1 MKKIVF
7 ALIIGVSTSVYGQLE
22 YISRDGY
29 EKIGEYR
36 YNDRTGHIEYYE
48 PQKLGRKDVDNWSN
62 LLAAAYN
69 ANMYSAVQKAKLR
82 DEYMLIAY
90 RSMKRADEAM
100 KAEDFRTMRK
110 EAWNAYIY
118 YLNVQKMVRNKSDLN
133 DYIAGAYIAYL
144 GSLQLLGD
152 KNKFIE
158 MYDYNIIKYNPDYEA
173 ISFLQERYSEIIR
186 EREQEKQAEE
196 NNVIKTDNNKTNNT
210 RAIYDDAYYYKLSQ
224 LHKLGPEQGKANIK
238 NSKVGIELLL
248 PKI

>member
-48 PQKLGRKDVDNWSN
+48 PQKLGRKDIDNWSN
-62 LLAAAYN
+62 LLAAAYS
-69 ANMYSAVQKAKLR
+69 ASMYSAIQKAKLR
-82 DEYMLIAY
+82 DEYMLIA
-90 RSMKRADEAM
+90 DEAM
-100 KAEDFRTMRK
+100 KRARKALNAEDFRTMRK

-118 YLNVQKMVRNKSDLN
+118 FLNVQKMVSNKSDVN
-133 DYIAGAYIAYL
+133 SYIASAYTYYL
-144 GSLQLLGD
+144 LSLYLD
-152 KNKFIE
+152 ENKFIE